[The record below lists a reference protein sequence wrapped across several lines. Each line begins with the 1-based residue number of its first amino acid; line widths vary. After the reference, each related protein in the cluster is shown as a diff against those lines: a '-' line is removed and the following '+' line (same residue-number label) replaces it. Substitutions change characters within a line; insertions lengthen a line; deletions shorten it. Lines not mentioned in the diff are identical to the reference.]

1 MLAASS
7 VFGAF
12 AETHTLD
19 INTRKAGA
27 AVSPTMY
34 GIFFEDINYAADGGL
49 YGELVK
55 NRSFEFPQ
63 ALLGW
68 QAFGNVEV
76 KADGPF
82 ERCPHYV
89 VLGFTGHKECA
100 TGLQNEGYFGIG
112 FVKDEPYRFTV
123 WARALDGDATIDVS
137 LADQSTQDET
147 QERAKAQIKVSG
159 SEWKKY
165 EAVLT
170 PGKTAQKGC
179 LRVLLS
185 GTRSVALEHV
195 SLFPVN
201 TFKNRENGMRRD
213 LAQALYDMHPGVLRF
228 PGGCIVEGESLKHR
242 YQWKNTIGPVENRPL
257 NNNRWQSTFHY
268 RLFPD
273 YYQSYGLG
281 FFEYFQLAAARA
293 QRGHGVPV
301 SELGQPEGS
310 CARRLAAAVHTGL
323 SRPHRVCQRRHLH
336 HMGQKACRDGPP
348 GAVQSEVSGCGQRAV
363 EHPLLRASAPVRES
377 HTRQVS

>member
-242 YQWKNTIGPVENRPL
+242 YQWKNTIGPV
-257 NNNRWQSTFHY
+257 
-268 RLFPD
+268 D
-273 YYQSYGLG
+273 
-281 FFEYFQLAAARA
+281 
-293 QRGHGVPV
+293 
-301 SELGQPEGS
+301 
-310 CARRLAAAVHTGL
+310 
-323 SRPHRVCQRRHLH
+323 
-336 HMGQKACRDGPP
+336 
-348 GAVQSEVSGCGQRAV
+348 
-363 EHPLLRASAPVRES
+363 LLI
-377 HTRQVS
+377 

>member
-1 MLAASS
+1 MRNRYILSCMLAASS

-19 INTRKAGA
+19 INIRKAGA

-82 ERCPHYV
+82 ERSPHYV

-257 NNNRWQSTFHY
+257 NNNRWQSTFHH

-281 FFEYFQLAAARA
+281 FFEYFQLAEDIGAEPLPVLNVGMACQFQNWGNPKA
-293 QRGHGVPV
+293 HVPV
-301 SELGQPEGS
+301 DSLQP
-310 CARRLAAAVHTGL
+310 HI
-323 SRPHRVCQRRHLH
+323 Q
-336 HMGQKACRDGPP
+336 D
-348 GAVQSEVSGCGQRAV
+348 
-363 EHPLLRASAPVRES
+363 
-377 HTRQVS
+377 

>member
-100 TGLQNEGYFGIG
+100 T
-112 FVKDEPYRFTV
+112 RATT
-123 WARALDGDATIDVS
+123 ARARRCSPASMHAT
-137 LADQSTQDET
+137 
-147 QERAKAQIKVSG
+147 ERA
-159 SEWKKY
+159 
-165 EAVLT
+165 
-170 PGKTAQKGC
+170 
-179 LRVLLS
+179 RS
-185 GTRSVALEHV
+185 GTTSRHRS
-195 SLFPVN
+195 
-201 TFKNRENGMRRD
+201 T
-213 LAQALYDMHPGVLRF
+213 
-228 PGGCIVEGESLKHR
+228 
-242 YQWKNTIGPVENRPL
+242 
-257 NNNRWQSTFHY
+257 
-268 RLFPD
+268 RLP
-273 YYQSYGLG
+273 S
-281 FFEYFQLAAARA
+281 
-293 QRGHGVPV
+293 
-301 SELGQPEGS
+301 
-310 CARRLAAAVHTGL
+310 
-323 SRPHRVCQRRHLH
+323 
-336 HMGQKACRDGPP
+336 
-348 GAVQSEVSGCGQRAV
+348 
-363 EHPLLRASAPVRES
+363 
-377 HTRQVS
+377 

>member
-1 MLAASS
+1 MNKRLKFLSFALAALALCPSPTMAQQNPILPGFHADPEIVYS
-7 VFGAF
+7 NLTNRYYIYSTTDGTPPDKGYKMTDWLTFSTTDLKHWRQHPVA
-12 AETHTLD
+12 LD

-242 YQWKNTIGPVENRPL
+242 Y
-257 NNNRWQSTFHY
+257 
-268 RLFPD
+268 
-273 YYQSYGLG
+273 
-281 FFEYFQLAAARA
+281 
-293 QRGHGVPV
+293 
-301 SELGQPEGS
+301 
-310 CARRLAAAVHTGL
+310 
-323 SRPHRVCQRRHLH
+323 
-336 HMGQKACRDGPP
+336 
-348 GAVQSEVSGCGQRAV
+348 
-363 EHPLLRASAPVRES
+363 
-377 HTRQVS
+377 